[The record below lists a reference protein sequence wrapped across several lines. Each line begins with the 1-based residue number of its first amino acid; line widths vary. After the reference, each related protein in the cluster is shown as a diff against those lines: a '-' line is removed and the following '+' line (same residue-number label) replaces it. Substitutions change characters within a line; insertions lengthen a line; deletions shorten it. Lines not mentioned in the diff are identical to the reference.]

1 MRKVFIILAERITI
15 TIPNDLH
22 ERLQAVKDALNVS
35 RVCQEGLEAAIRIE
49 ELKREKSP
57 NMDTLIERLRIEKEQ
72 DVAEWKEQGIVKGK
86 DDALNLSYNEFKNL
100 ETKQSI
106 ADNWTYWIEE
116 DYFED
121 MEAVDKDAFFQ
132 GWLEGVLS
140 VWDEVKESL

>member
-1 MRKVFIILAERITI
+1 MAERITI

-57 NMDTLIERLRIEKEQ
+57 NMDTLIEKLRIEKEQ
-72 DVAEWKEQGIVKGK
+72 DVAKWKEQGVIEGK
-86 DDALNLSYNEFKNL
+86 KDALDLSYSEFRDL
-100 ETKQSI
+100 ESKQSI
-106 ADNWTYWIEE
+106 TDDLTDWIEE
-116 DYFED
+116 NHFEN
-121 MEAVDKDAFFQ
+121 MEGFVDKDVFLE